1 MKKYFYEYIL
11 KAGALI
17 GAFMVFVTFI
27 INLSSGA
34 SAFSYWQGLPFFV
47 VLMFLVS
54 YFARKLINNTNVKL
68 IQKESF
74 VLLFGLIASSTF
86 IYSFY
91 KILLFSFNP
100 DFAKEYIDL
109 LTLSM
114 HEVQQLG
121 MGITEETLDQLLL
134 NIEDSVLASSLIKTY
149 FNNLLFYVFL
159 CFILSFLSFFRKGNK
174 VLMNR
179 MVNEVELK
187 EKNEKK

>member
-27 INLSSGA
+27 INLTSGV

-54 YFARKLINNTNVKL
+54 YFARKLINSTNVKL

-74 VLLFGLIASSTF
+74 ILLFGLIASSTF

>member
-27 INLSSGA
+27 INLTSGV

-54 YFARKLINNTNVKL
+54 YFTRKLINSTKANL

-74 VLLFGLIASSTF
+74 ILLFGLIASSTL
-86 IYSFY
+86 IYSCY

-100 DFAKEYIDL
+100 DFAQEYIDL
-109 LTLSM
+109 LILSM
-114 HEVQQLG
+114 NELQQLG
-121 MGITEETLDQLLL
+121 IPEEKLDQLLL
-134 NIEDSVLASSLIKTY
+134 NIEDSVRASSLIKTY

-159 CFILSFLSFFRKGNK
+159 CFILSFLSFFRRSNK
-174 VLMNR
+174 ASRNI

-187 EKNEKK
+187 EKNDKN